1 MALEWLLSIVAPP
14 LCWSCGRL
22 APAGAPLCAR
32 CRLRLRWLGP
42 EAVTVAGVPAWAP
55 VAYEGPARALVQ
67 ALKFRGAAGVAE
79 PMAAQ
84 MAAGAPTRLLER
96 AVLVPVPLHPV
107 RLRQR
112 GFNQAERLA
121 ASVAR
126 RTGLPCMPCLER
138 RGGGAPQ
145 VGRHRVARLTAVRDS
160 IHVGRDLD
168 APHRALLVDDVI
180 TTGGTLSACASALR
194 AGGTRDVAALA
205 YARTLGR

>member
-1 MALEWLLSIVAPP
+1 MAP
-14 LCWSCGRL
+14 L
-22 APAGAPLCAR
+22 GAPLCAG

-42 EAVTVAGVPAWAP
+42 DAVTVAGVRAWAP
-55 VAYEGPARALVQ
+55 VAYEGPARALVR

-79 PMAAQ
+79 AMAAQ
-84 MAAGAPTRLLER
+84 MAAAAPTSMLEGT
-96 AVLVPVPLHPV
+96 VLVPVPLHTV

-121 ASVAR
+121 ASMAR
-126 RTGLPCMPCLER
+126 RTGLPCVSCLER

-145 VGRHRVARLTAVRDS
+145 VGRPRVERLTAVRDS
-160 IHVGRDLD
+160 IAVGPDLD
-168 APHRALLVDDVI
+168 APRRALLVDDVI
-180 TTGGTLSACASALR
+180 TTGGTVLACASVLR